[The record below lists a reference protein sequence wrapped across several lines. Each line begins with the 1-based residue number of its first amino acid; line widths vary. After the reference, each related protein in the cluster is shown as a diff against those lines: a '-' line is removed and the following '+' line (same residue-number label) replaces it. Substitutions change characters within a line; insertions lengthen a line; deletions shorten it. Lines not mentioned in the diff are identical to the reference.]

1 MSIIAGTGG
10 VSGVWT
16 TYINKKFVDML
27 TPNKVIA
34 KFAEPA
40 QLPKQAGGYVARW
53 NIPQRLAGVTTALTE
68 ASATA
73 GEIAN
78 TTISSV
84 EATVSEYG
92 QWMKVS
98 DLAADTNIRGT
109 LDVYAEQFSDAAID
123 TIELKCAASALTTT
137 NYLYADE
144 KAANIGT
151 MTTADIAT
159 AQTFVAIGGFFN
171 GQNARGHSSIGG
183 RFAWFIHPDQ
193 EVDIQ
198 AEVTTDALSWSN
210 VKMHTPEGYKEMNSL
225 DTKMVGSL
233 GQVCAFR
240 TTNIGTVTETVNT
253 YQSFAL
259 ARHGVG
265 FIDLDNAKPQ
275 DMGGNYIKIKRPG
288 PNDTSQPL
296 DMYQTIGYKI
306 RAQSRL
312 LDASRALVVY
322 SAV

>member
-1 MSIIAGTGG
+1 MAITAGFAA

-34 KFAEPA
+34 NFAEPA

-53 NIPQRLAGVTTALTE
+53 NIPTRLAGVTDTLVE
-68 ASATA
+68 NSATD
-73 GEIAN
+73 GEV
-78 TTISSV
+78 TTVTITPV
-84 EATVSEYG
+84 EATIAEYG

-123 TIELKCAASALTTT
+123 TIELKCKASALTST
-137 NYLYADE
+137 NFLHAGD
-144 KAANIGT
+144 
-151 MTTADIAT
+151 TAVNQATLTSGDTAT
-159 AQTFVAIGGFFN
+159 AQEFVAIGGFFN
-171 GQNARGHSSIGG
+171 GQNARGFSKIGG
-183 RFAWFIHPDQ
+183 RYAWFIHPDQ

-198 AEVTTDALSWSN
+198 AAVTTDALSWSN

-240 TTNIGTVTETVNT
+240 TTNIGTVTEDVAA

-259 ARHGVG
+259 ARFGIGWV
-265 FIDLDNAKPQ
+265 DLDNAKPQ

-306 RAQSRL
+306 RAQSEL
-312 LDASRALVVY
+312 LDSSRALVVY